1 MVTLVNKTRKIKVY
15 NLDTPFFRHK
25 QWGATRVTSTTF
37 EEHRDGRRL
46 PREVHR
52 SLPGSITL
60 LAGESRKDLPDQI
73 QAVPA
78 IRKAISRG
86 YLSVVKQKKEEAV
99 AEKETAPAKAQ
110 KTKNRKTGEGQ

>member
-1 MVTLVNKTRKIKVY
+1 MVTLVNKTKKIKVF

-25 QWGATRVTSTTF
+25 QWGATRVTSIAF

-86 YLSVVKQKKEEAV
+86 YLDVVKQKAAAV
-99 AEKETAPAKAQ
+99 AAKETAPSKAQ